1 VVALT
6 DSRKRISALRVGN
19 SGMVS
24 HFSDNTIGGKLMS
37 MGILPGSSV
46 KILRKAPFGG
56 GCYVKVDNMLIG
68 LRKEEANSIILT

>member
-1 VVALT
+1 
-6 DSRKRISALRVGN
+6 
-19 SGMVS
+19 MVS